1 MQRLAPVPII
11 DEISIEAPW
20 PSIGRLR
27 QENSTQPLRAI
38 KKPPPTHLIWA
49 QRSKPIANLIEPCI
63 DLAAM
68 RAAVKLIATA
78 M

>member
-27 QENSTQPLRAI
+27 QENSTHPLRAI
-38 KKPPPTHLIWA
+38 KRPPATHLSWA
-49 QRSKPIANLIEPCI
+49 QRSKPLANLVEPCT

-78 M
+78 V

>member
-27 QENSTQPLRAI
+27 QENSTHPLRAI
-38 KKPPPTHLIWA
+38 KRPPATHLSWA
-49 QRSKPIANLIEPCI
+49 QRSKPLANLVEPCT